1 MASVAGLLALG
12 ISFIFACL
20 NVCGNIPIE
29 RARLRS
35 LTNLS
40 IASGGRCCST
50 FLFMF
55 VWPGVLFFTCFI
67 MVVTSQWV
75 IFLVSGLSGDRL
87 LRLVVVYGSISV
99 RCVLMKLF
107 TRVSVV

>member
-50 FLFMF
+50 FLYIYVCMA
-55 VWPGVLFFTCFI
+55 WR
-67 MVVTSQWV
+67 VVFHV
-75 IFLVSGLSGDRL
+75 FY
-87 LRLVVVYGSISV
+87 YGGNLAVGNFPS
-99 RCVLMKLF
+99 
-107 TRVSVV
+107 